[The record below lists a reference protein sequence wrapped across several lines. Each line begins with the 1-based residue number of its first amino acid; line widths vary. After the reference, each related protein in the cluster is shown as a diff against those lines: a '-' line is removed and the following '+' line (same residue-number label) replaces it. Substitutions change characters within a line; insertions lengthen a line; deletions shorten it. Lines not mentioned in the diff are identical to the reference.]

1 MTDAPRPDQPNPEG
15 QPPQSPHGQPQQNPS
30 GQPAQ
35 TPPDGQQPYG
45 QGQPP
50 YGQQPQSP
58 YGQQPQQPP
67 FGQQPHPQQP
77 QQPSGQQP
85 YGQGQPPYGQRPQQP
100 PFGQQSPQSQQPY
113 GQQPPHPQQSFGQQQ
128 NPYGQNPYAQQPPQ
142 GPPGSPPFSGPP
154 GPKRSRTGLII
165 ALAVGIPLV
174 LAAVITVI
182 ALVLAQASTPVAV
195 PTPSRSATPTKSAT
209 PTPSGSATPEPTKTY
224 VTIPPDL
231 DFAAGQDVPAD
242 WTAYLSNDFDA
253 SWADGGQDQNGID
266 IYTNASTSCEV
277 RLGNIALTPEEI
289 AVGDDQ
295 RSSDA
300 YLSKYVG
307 ADYVKAD
314 GTTEQLNYNS
324 GSGSIEFRVLSWTQS
339 SGERTYWGVRSLTKM
354 GTLVVFTFTCKDQ
367 AALDLLAN
375 DVVNLISVELLP
387 RR

>member
-1 MTDAPRPDQPNPEG
+1 MTDAPRPDQPNPDG
-15 QPPQSPHGQPQQNPS
+15 QPPQNPY

-35 TPPDGQQPYG
+35 PDPAGQPPYG

-50 YGQQPQSP
+50 YGQQPQ
-58 YGQQPQQPP
+58 
-67 FGQQPHPQQP
+67 
-77 QQPSGQQP
+77 QP
-85 YGQGQPPYGQRPQQP
+85 YGQ
-100 PFGQQSPQSQQPY
+100 QSQQPY
-113 GQQPPHPQQSFGQQQ
+113 GQQPQQPYGQQSHQYGQQPQQPYGQQPQQSSGQGQPSYGQQPPQAPYGQQLQQPFAQQQ
-128 NPYGQNPYAQQPPQ
+128 NPYSQNPYGQQPPQ
-142 GPPGSPPFSGPP
+142 GPPGSPPVSGPG

-174 LAAVITVI
+174 LAAAITVI
-182 ALVLAQASTPVAV
+182 VLVLAQGSTPVAV

-209 PTPSGSATPEPTKTY
+209 PTPTTGSATPEPTKTY

-242 WTAYLSNDFDA
+242 WTAYLSNDFDS
-253 SWADGGQDQNGID
+253 SWAAGGQDQNGID

-295 RSSDA
+295 KSSDA

-324 GSGSIEFRVLSWTQS
+324 GSGSIDFRVLSWTQAT
-339 SGERTYWGVRSLTKM
+339 GERTYWGVRSLTKM
-354 GTLVVFTFTCKDQ
+354 GVLVVFTFTCKDQ